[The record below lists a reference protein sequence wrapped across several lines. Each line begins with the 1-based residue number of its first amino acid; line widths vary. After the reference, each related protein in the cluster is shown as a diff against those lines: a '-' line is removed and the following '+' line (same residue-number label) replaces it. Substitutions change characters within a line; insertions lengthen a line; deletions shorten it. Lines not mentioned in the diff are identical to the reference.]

1 MGTLACAVGELWA
14 LVNLL
19 RPLERRDFSSQVAAQ
34 ITAGI
39 LSVLALPLGGHDARS
54 VRRTTRSWELHE

>member
-19 RPLERRDFSSQVAAQ
+19 RPLEGRDFSSRVAAQ
-34 ITAGI
+34 ITASI
-39 LSVLALPLGGHDARS
+39 LTALALPLGRHDALWAQQQPWCT
-54 VRRTTRSWELHE
+54 VRR